1 MIAVH
6 CLSPSLA
13 TFTVQ
18 QTQPPPRECA
28 DISFGAPFLDV
39 RSLTSYERPNFSI
52 KSAIYTNSTNY
63 FAHQSLN
70 FDSPQSVQN
79 SLTPPKHALPRC
91 DIVQ

>member
-39 RSLTSYERPNFSI
+39 RSLTSY
-52 KSAIYTNSTNY
+52 
-63 FAHQSLN
+63 
-70 FDSPQSVQN
+70 
-79 SLTPPKHALPRC
+79 
-91 DIVQ
+91 